1 MSLIPLHGYRSMMF
15 ASRLALLLCCAGLV
29 LSAPSPSPSALA
41 TFATQHAKPGTQGLV
56 LPADRQLGREVKL
69 GGLDAY
75 VVRPTAA
82 PRAAVVLY
90 TDIYG
95 WRFNNTRVW
104 ADKLARQTGYLVVVP
119 DFFRGTAFKEGQSR
133 ATLMTW

>member
-1 MSLIPLHGYRSMMF
+1 M
-15 ASRLALLLCCAGLV
+15 
-29 LSAPSPSPSALA
+29 
-41 TFATQHAKPGTQGLV
+41 GLV
-56 LPADRQLGREVKL
+56 LPAGRPLGREMKL

-75 VVRPTAA
+75 VVRPTTA

-104 ADKLARQTGYLVVVP
+104 ADKLARQTGWVVVVP
-119 DFFRGTAFKEGQSR
+119 DFFRGTARTMGQSR
-133 ATLMTW
+133 DGLMAW